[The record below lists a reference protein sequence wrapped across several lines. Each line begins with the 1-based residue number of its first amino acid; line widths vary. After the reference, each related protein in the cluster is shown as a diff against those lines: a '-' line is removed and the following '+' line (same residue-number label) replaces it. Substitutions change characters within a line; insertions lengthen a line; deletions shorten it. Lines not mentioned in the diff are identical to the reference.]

1 MSVTRVAIG
10 LFAVAAL
17 AGCGSNT
24 GSSTTAQSAGSDVA
38 MARPAPGGGQG
49 SSAKGASFAQGA
61 PATAIIIGAAT
72 NSNLERSV
80 TAAYT
85 VPGGSFLDSF
95 EGVIARAVGMGGYV
109 VNSSTEPDR
118 SGRIV
123 SGSVSLKVPAPKI
136 ADFLNGMPSSFTAS
150 SINFGSIDHTAE
162 FVDVNARLGSA
173 HAHLAALNALL
184 ARATSLGDITS
195 LEQQIE
201 AVQAEVDTY
210 QGELNVLTS
219 SVSLATA
226 NVHLSERGAAVV
238 AVTPP
243 APVRDGLSTGWDNA
257 VRVTGAV
264 VEGVVSAL
272 PLLALALAV
281 WLIWR
286 RLGRATPA
294 RRRPGGS

>member
-1 MSVTRVAIG
+1 MFTRRHAAA
-10 LFAVAAL
+10 LFVVAAL
-17 AGCGSNT
+17 AGCGEAATSSSSL
-24 GSSTTAQSAGSDVA
+24 SSTKQMGSRASAQYAGPATAADA
-38 MARPAPGGGQG
+38 AAALP
-49 SSAKGASFAQGA
+49 KGA

-281 WLIWR
+281 WLVWR